1 MDINFEKTLAMLN
14 GESVD
19 GMEIA
24 TLCELDRIQ
33 ITNALELIFQG
44 LSLRNWLAGGVLRD
58 AWQNALDQLREM
70 IFSISNV
77 NAVTIFARQVTF
89 DMRTTWTEKM
99 RTAPRTNMLI
109 QCPDDQRA
117 DWLNNAEIKIKNGT
131 DLLMQKINNFT
142 TGTPNTIHT
151 NATSGHVPEF
161 QQIFDSRVRDEN
173 QRVRERESRK

>member
-77 NAVTIFARQVTF
+77 NAVTIFARQVAF

-117 DWLNNAEIKIKNGT
+117 DWLNNAEIKIQNGT

-151 NATSGHVPEF
+151 NVTSGHAPEF

-173 QRVRERESRK
+173 QRVREREPRK

>member
-77 NAVTIFARQVTF
+77 NAVTIFARQVAF

-151 NATSGHVPEF
+151 NVTGGHAPEF

-173 QRVRERESRK
+173 QRVREREPRK

>member
-24 TLCELDRIQ
+24 TLSELDRIQ

-77 NAVTIFARQVTF
+77 NAITIFARQVAF

-151 NATSGHVPEF
+151 TMTGGRAPEF
-161 QQIFDSRVRDEN
+161 QQIFDSRIRDEN
-173 QRVRERESRK
+173 QRVRERGPRK